1 MSLQKIIIDLLKGI
15 DDPEERVKI
24 ASSINMI
31 RDMFATGKMSYD
43 ELKTELT
50 NIVASIYAWK
60 HPELTYEEV
69 LEKSKPTVEEMT
81 RAIVLST
88 LSQRVR
94 STFRTRI

>member
-1 MSLQKIIIDLLKGI
+1 MSLQKIVVDLLKGI
-15 DDPEERVKI
+15 DDVEERVKI

-43 ELKTELT
+43 ELKAELT
-50 NIVASIYAWK
+50 NIVASIYMWRY
-60 HPELTYEEV
+60 PELTQVEV
-69 LEKSKPTVEEMT
+69 LEKSKPTVEEMA